1 MQLIVLQRLIFL
13 HLEFRKEANTTAKQ
27 PLNESSKLLMNI
39 PISVKLLEFNCIKMG
54 VGVGLFSVV

>member
-13 HLEFRKEANTTAKQ
+13 HLEFLNEANTTAKH
-27 PLNESSKLLMNI
+27 PLNDNIKLLMNI
-39 PISVKLLEFNCIKMG
+39 PISVKLLEFNCIKIG

>member
-13 HLEFRKEANTTAKQ
+13 HLEFRKEANTTAKH
-27 PLNESSKLLMNI
+27 PLKLNNKLLTNM
-39 PISVKLLEFNCIKMG
+39 PISVKLLEFNCIKIG